1 MPQQSPRSVA
11 AGRKILATAALCL
24 LGTIGAACVIVPLLA
39 DTPLG
44 RLGALA
50 ALLTTGLVALL
61 VMWRRVARLVGELIT
76 ARQVAEASEAR
87 FLAAAGN
94 SPDAF
99 STLQTV
105 RDAAGEIADF
115 RVTYENPA
123 ALQLWKSSGMLGH
136 LLSQHL
142 PVALQVELVRSY
154 AEVVR
159 SGRFLREE
167 RQQLLQGEGPEWLEH
182 HVVPLGDGVAVT
194 WRDITQRHRAEERL
208 KYLAQVDGL
217 TGLPNRSMFYDRLE
231 QALLRAHRS
240 GRPFAL
246 LFLDIDHFKDVNDR
260 FGHAGGDALLR
271 KVAERLRRSVRS
283 ADTVARLAG
292 DEFTVI
298 LEDLQAVE
306 DADRVAATMLRIART
321 PLQLEGRELQV
332 TVSIGI
338 ALYEGGELGT
348 AELLNR
354 ADAALYAVK
363 RAGRNGH
370 LRYTSA
376 LDAPADGSSAGRIAE
391 SGRWPV
397 P

>member
-1 MPQQSPRSVA
+1 MTPQPPKSVA

-24 LGTIGAACVIVPLLA
+24 LVMVGAACLIVPFLA
-39 DTPLG
+39 DTPLQ
-44 RLGALA
+44 RLASLA
-50 ALLTTGLVALL
+50 ALLTVGVAALA
-61 VMWRRVARLVGELIT
+61 VMWWRVARLVGELIQ
-76 ARQVAEASEAR
+76 ARQIAEASEAR

-99 STLQTV
+99 TTLEAI
-105 RDAAGEIADF
+105 RDAKGLITDF

-123 ALQLWKSSGMLGH
+123 AQQLWNSAGAGA
-136 LLSQHL
+136 LLSQHVPAEL
-142 PVALQVELVRSY
+142 LVELREAY
-154 AEVVR
+154 GLIVR
-159 SGRFLREE
+159 SGNFLREE
-167 RQQLLQGEGPEWLEH
+167 RRQLVPGQGPEWLEH

-194 WRDITQRHRAEERL
+194 WRDITQRHQAEERL

-231 QALLRAHRS
+231 QALLRARRS

-246 LFLDIDHFKDVNDR
+246 LFLDIDHFKSVNDR

-298 LEDLQAVE
+298 LEELKSGE

-321 PLQLEGRELQV
+321 PLQLDGRDLQV
-332 TVSIGI
+332 TLSIGV
-338 ALYEGGELGT
+338 ALYEGGEVGT

-370 LRYTSA
+370 LRYSPA
-376 LDAPADGSSAGRIAE
+376 LDVTPGGTGSGRTAE
-391 SGRWPV
+391 SGRWPM